1 MTAET
6 RHFAIAVLGIA
17 ILTAM
22 DAIAKALAE
31 DFGTFQIVFMRF
43 AVAFAWLVAFIPWT
57 RPAWPRRERMPAH
70 VLRACLAIVTNAT
83 FFYALGRL
91 PLAEVFA
98 LTYTGP
104 IFVALFGALLLKEK
118 VRWPTAVAI
127 ACGFA
132 GVLVIGSGGA
142 GLGDGDKPVE
152 WLALACAVG
161 SPVTYALSIVLLR
174 SQTAHEGV
182 TTILIVQSALIP
194 LLLLPIF
201 GATFRLPAAEDLL
214 PIAGLGLLA
223 ALGLSAFSYAISKLP
238 AAQVAV
244 ADYSGLLWAAL
255 IGWFVFAEMPRPA
268 LALGAVLILAGSA
281 TMLLARKKPDT
292 ADPQPK

>member
-1 MTAET
+1 
-6 RHFAIAVLGIA
+6 
-17 ILTAM
+17 
-22 DAIAKALAE
+22 
-31 DFGTFQIVFMRF
+31 
-43 AVAFAWLVAFIPWT
+43 
-57 RPAWPRRERMPAH
+57 
-70 VLRACLAIVTNAT
+70 
-83 FFYALGRL
+83 
-91 PLAEVFA
+91 
-98 LTYTGP
+98 
-104 IFVALFGALLLKEK
+104 
-118 VRWPTAVAI
+118 
-127 ACGFA
+127 
-132 GVLVIGSGGA
+132 
-142 GLGDGDKPVE
+142 
-152 WLALACAVG
+152 
-161 SPVTYALSIVLLR
+161 
-174 SQTAHEGV
+174 V